1 MRPDTTMR
9 RLDNRPAPSR
19 QELDSVPFKSLYTKE
34 IYDAPT
40 KDGWVLQISRYKP
53 MPQAWHQPI
62 FGQPLMLVP
71 GWSQNRHAFTA
82 GDFVKQLLAFGADI
96 HILELRGHG
105 RSSRELQI
113 ERNRAPRD
121 LDWQWDLD
129 TYFLQDIPAGV
140 EAVKRKTG
148 RQKIFYVGNSM
159 GGMLGYGYA
168 GCHDDLAGLV
178 AIGAPSDIGR
188 GFLGLRAVAM
198 FGPALV
204 VPLVDAACRAASGLD
219 RTRHG
224 AAVALRKLRFFAR
237 AANLLASPETA
248 HKPIRFNHVP
258 VDAFLRVLARAA
270 TEGNLRRYER
280 IAKYVGSLL
289 NPARATTEDIRWLL
303 SQGGEKEPLLVMEQ
317 FARWIRNEEMK
328 CYRTDYDYKAHF
340 RDIRAPMAIFFGDLD
355 KIASAQSTRG
365 VARSAGSEYLVWRPV
380 KENSH
385 LELTMGSDI
394 HEICEDV
401 KDLVEYA
408 VRREANRLGASTSH
422 ASFRGA

>member
-1 MRPDTTMR
+1 MR
-9 RLDNRPAPSR
+9 RLEQRPAPSHE
-19 QELDSVPFKSLYTKE
+19 ELEAVPFKSLYKKE

-40 KDGWVLQISRYKP
+40 ADGWVLQISRYKP
-53 MPQAWHQPI
+53 LPQAWDQPI
-62 FGQPLMLVP
+62 FGQPLLLVP
-71 GWSQNRHAFTA
+71 GWSQNRHAFTC
-82 GDFVKQLLAFGADI
+82 GDFVKQLLAYGADI

-105 RSSRELQI
+105 RSSRELQL
-113 ERNRAPRD
+113 ERGLTPKD
-121 LDWQWDLD
+121 IDFDWDLD

-140 EAVKRKTG
+140 AAVKRKTG
-148 RQKIFYVGNSM
+148 RKKIFYVGNSM

-178 AIGAPSDIGR
+178 AIGAPSEIGS

-198 FGPALV
+198 FGPALL
-204 VPLVDAACRAASGLD
+204 VPLVDGACRAASGID

-224 AAVALRKLRFFAR
+224 AAVMLRKLRFFAR
-237 AANLLASPETA
+237 AANLLAAPETA
-248 HKPIRFNHVP
+248 HKPIRFNHLP
-258 VDAFLRVLARAA
+258 VDTFLRALAHAA

-289 NPARATTEDIRWLL
+289 NPARATAEDVQWLL
-303 SQGGEKEPLLVMEQ
+303 SQGGEKEPVAVLEQ
-317 FARWIRNEEMK
+317 FARWIRNGEMK
-328 CYRTDYDYKAHF
+328 CYRNGYDYKAHF
-340 RDIRAPMAIFFGDLD
+340 KDIRAPMAIFFGDLD

-365 VARSAGSEYLVWRPV
+365 IARGAGSEYLVWRPV

-385 LELTMGSDI
+385 LELTMGADI

-408 VRREANRLGASTSH
+408 VRREANRLGPPKPH
-422 ASFRGA
+422 ASVRGA